1 VFTYIHKFQKQ
12 AGKSIQVMQV
22 METVLAKYSDNP
34 VVREFTSAAL
44 DKAPEWARI
53 YPGD

>member
-1 VFTYIHKFQKQ
+1 MKD
-12 AGKSIQVMQV
+12 GGMQV

-44 DKAPEWARI
+44 DNMRSLFNV
-53 YPGD
+53 

>member
-1 VFTYIHKFQKQ
+1 
-12 AGKSIQVMQV
+12 

-44 DKAPEWARI
+44 DKAPEWARM